1 MKENNYFKKIS
12 PCIGVC
18 ELDLESD
25 LCVGCLRTSQ
35 EIAIW
40 SQIDNKKQCKLWKK
54 LKIEHFLKKYYF
66 KIYRNI

>member
-1 MKENNYFKKIS
+1 MKENNYLKKIS
-12 PCIGVC
+12 PCVGIC

-40 SQIDNKKQCKLWKK
+40 SQIDNTKAMQIMEETKNRTLFKKVL
-54 LKIEHFLKKYYF
+54 L
-66 KIYRNI
+66 

>member
-1 MKENNYFKKIS
+1 MKENNCFKKIS

-35 EIAIW
+35 EIAMW
-40 SQIDNKKQCKLWKK
+40 SQIDNKKAMQIMEETKNRTLFKK
-54 LKIEHFLKKYYF
+54 VL
-66 KIYRNI
+66 R

>member
-1 MKENNYFKKIS
+1 VKENNSFKKIS

-40 SQIDNKKQCKLWKK
+40 SQIDNTKAMQIMEETKNRTLFKKVL
-54 LKIEHFLKKYYF
+54 L
-66 KIYRNI
+66 

>member
-1 MKENNYFKKIS
+1 MTENNYLKKIS

-40 SQIDNKKQCKLWKK
+40 SQIDNTKAMQIMEETKNRTLFKKVL
-54 LKIEHFLKKYYF
+54 L
-66 KIYRNI
+66 

>member
-1 MKENNYFKKIS
+1 MTENNYLKKIS

-40 SQIDNKKQCKLWKK
+40 SQIDNTKAMQIMEETKSRTL
-54 LKIEHFLKKYYF
+54 LKKVLL
-66 KIYRNI
+66 

>member
-1 MKENNYFKKIS
+1 MTENNYLKKIS

-25 LCVGCLRTSQ
+25 LCVGCLRTRQ

-40 SQIDNKKQCKLWKK
+40 SQIDNTKAMQIMEETKNRTLFKKVL
-54 LKIEHFLKKYYF
+54 L
-66 KIYRNI
+66 

>member
-35 EIAIW
+35 EITNW
-40 SQIDNKKQCKLWKK
+40 SKIDNKQAMQIIEETKNRKLFRKV
-54 LKIEHFLKKYYF
+54 L
-66 KIYRNI
+66 R

>member
-1 MKENNYFKKIS
+1 MKENNYLKKIS

-18 ELDLESD
+18 ELDLKSD

-40 SQIDNKKQCKLWKK
+40 SQIDNTKAMQIMEETKNRTLFKKVL
-54 LKIEHFLKKYYF
+54 L
-66 KIYRNI
+66 

>member
-1 MKENNYFKKIS
+1 MKENNYLKKIS
-12 PCIGVC
+12 PGIGVC

-40 SQIDNKKQCKLWKK
+40 SQIDNKKAMQIMEETKNRTLFKK
-54 LKIEHFLKKYYF
+54 VLL
-66 KIYRNI
+66 

>member
-1 MKENNYFKKIS
+1 MKENNYLKKIS

-35 EIAIW
+35 EIAVW
-40 SQIDNKKQCKLWKK
+40 SQIDNKKAMQIMEETKNRTLFKK
-54 LKIEHFLKKYYF
+54 VLL
-66 KIYRNI
+66 

>member
-1 MKENNYFKKIS
+1 MTENNYLKKIS

-40 SQIDNKKQCKLWKK
+40 SQIDNTKAMQIMEETKNRTLFKK
-54 LKIEHFLKKYYF
+54 LLL
-66 KIYRNI
+66 

>member
-1 MKENNYFKKIS
+1 MKENNCFKKIS

-35 EIAIW
+35 EIAMW
-40 SQIDNKKQCKLWKK
+40 SQIDNKKAMQIMGQIKDRYITKK
-54 LKIEHFLKKYYF
+54 TS
-66 KIYRNI
+66 N

>member
-1 MKENNYFKKIS
+1 MTENNYLKKIS

-40 SQIDNKKQCKLWKK
+40 SQIDNIKAMQIMEETKNRTLFKKVL
-54 LKIEHFLKKYYF
+54 L
-66 KIYRNI
+66 

>member
-1 MKENNYFKKIS
+1 MKENNYLKKIS

-40 SQIDNKKQCKLWKK
+40 SQIDNTKAMQIMEETKNRTLFKKVL
-54 LKIEHFLKKYYF
+54 
-66 KIYRNI
+66 R

>member
-1 MKENNYFKKIS
+1 MKENNSFKKIS

-40 SQIDNKKQCKLWKK
+40 PQIDNKKAMQIMEETKNRTLVKK
-54 LKIEHFLKKYYF
+54 VL
-66 KIYRNI
+66 R

>member
-1 MKENNYFKKIS
+1 MTENNYLKKIS

-40 SQIDNKKQCKLWKK
+40 SQIDNKKAMQIMEETKNRTLFKK
-54 LKIEHFLKKYYF
+54 VLL
-66 KIYRNI
+66 

>member
-1 MKENNYFKKIS
+1 MKENNYLKKIS
-12 PCIGVC
+12 PCVGIC

-40 SQIDNKKQCKLWKK
+40 SQIDNKKAMQILEETKNRTLFKK
-54 LKIEHFLKKYYF
+54 VLL
-66 KIYRNI
+66 

>member
-1 MKENNYFKKIS
+1 MTENNYLKKIS

-40 SQIDNKKQCKLWKK
+40 SQIDNTKAMQIMEETKNRTLFKKVL
-54 LKIEHFLKKYYF
+54 
-66 KIYRNI
+66 R

>member
-1 MKENNYFKKIS
+1 MKENKYLKKIS

-40 SQIDNKKQCKLWKK
+40 SQIDNAKAMQIMEETKNRTLFKKVL
-54 LKIEHFLKKYYF
+54 L
-66 KIYRNI
+66 

>member
-1 MKENNYFKKIS
+1 MTENNYLKKIS
-12 PCIGVC
+12 PCIGIC

-40 SQIDNKKQCKLWKK
+40 SQIDNTKAMQIMEETKNRTLFKKVL
-54 LKIEHFLKKYYF
+54 L
-66 KIYRNI
+66 

>member
-1 MKENNYFKKIS
+1 MKENNYLKKIS

-40 SQIDNKKQCKLWKK
+40 SQIDSTKAMQIMEETKNRTLFKKVL
-54 LKIEHFLKKYYF
+54 L
-66 KIYRNI
+66 

>member
-1 MKENNYFKKIS
+1 MKENNYLKKIS

-40 SQIDNKKQCKLWKK
+40 SQIDNTKAIQIMEETKNRTLFKKVL
-54 LKIEHFLKKYYF
+54 L
-66 KIYRNI
+66 

>member
-1 MKENNYFKKIS
+1 MTGNNYLKKIS

-40 SQIDNKKQCKLWKK
+40 SQIDNTKAMQIMEETKNRTLFKKVL
-54 LKIEHFLKKYYF
+54 L
-66 KIYRNI
+66 

>member
-1 MKENNYFKKIS
+1 MTENNYLKKIS

-35 EIAIW
+35 EIATW
-40 SQIDNKKQCKLWKK
+40 PQIDIKKAMQMMEETKNRTLFKK
-54 LKIEHFLKKYYF
+54 VL
-66 KIYRNI
+66 R

>member
-1 MKENNYFKKIS
+1 MKENNYLKKIS

-35 EIAIW
+35 EIAVW
-40 SQIDNKKQCKLWKK
+40 SQIDNKKAMQIMEETKNRILVKK
-54 LKIEHFLKKYYF
+54 VL
-66 KIYRNI
+66 R

>member
-1 MKENNYFKKIS
+1 MKENNPFKKIS
-12 PCIGVC
+12 PCVGIC

-40 SQIDNKKQCKLWKK
+40 SQIDNKKAMQIMEETKNRTLFKK
-54 LKIEHFLKKYYF
+54 VLL
-66 KIYRNI
+66 

>member
-40 SQIDNKKQCKLWKK
+40 SQIDNTKAMQIMEETKNRTLFKKVL
-54 LKIEHFLKKYYF
+54 L
-66 KIYRNI
+66 

>member
-1 MKENNYFKKIS
+1 MKENNYHKKIS

-40 SQIDNKKQCKLWKK
+40 SQIDNTKAMQIMEETKNRTLFKKVL
-54 LKIEHFLKKYYF
+54 L
-66 KIYRNI
+66 

>member
-1 MKENNYFKKIS
+1 MKENKYLKKFS

-40 SQIDNKKQCKLWKK
+40 SQIDNAKAMQIMEETKNRTLFKKVL
-54 LKIEHFLKKYYF
+54 L
-66 KIYRNI
+66 

>member
-1 MKENNYFKKIS
+1 MKENNYLKKIS

-40 SQIDNKKQCKLWKK
+40 SQIDNTKAMQIMEEIKNRTLFKKVL
-54 LKIEHFLKKYYF
+54 L
-66 KIYRNI
+66 

>member
-1 MKENNYFKKIS
+1 MKENNYLKKIS

-35 EIAIW
+35 EIATW
-40 SQIDNKKQCKLWKK
+40 SQIDNTKAMQIMEETKNRTLFKKVL
-54 LKIEHFLKKYYF
+54 L
-66 KIYRNI
+66 

>member
-1 MKENNYFKKIS
+1 MKENNYLKKIS

-40 SQIDNKKQCKLWKK
+40 SQIDNTKAMQIMEETKNRTLFKKV
-54 LKIEHFLKKYYF
+54 
-66 KIYRNI
+66 